1 MKFLKLAKLFGTRR
15 VYSRQTLPPEV
26 CSGCRAKGGQLVRDR
41 RFHFDYAILITS
53 LRKLV
58 CAVFQAP
65 HLGNKT
71 NQDNARVIVIT
82 SLLPVNQNTPIFN
95 FKAVAYLGQC
105 DAKPFSASFS
115 TRKMKHSRE
124 ICSIWTIIIKRSL
137 KNDIEV

>member
-41 RFHFDYAILITS
+41 RFHFDYAG

-105 DAKPFSASFS
+105 DAKPFSASILQG
-115 TRKMKHSRE
+115 RR
-124 ICSIWTIIIKRSL
+124 SILVKFVPFGQL
-137 KNDIEV
+137 

>member
-41 RFHFDYAILITS
+41 RFHFDYAG

-115 TRKMKHSRE
+115 IRKTKHSRE
-124 ICSIWTIIIKRSL
+124 ICSIWTIIIKGSL

>member
-26 CSGCRAKGGQLVRDR
+26 CAQDVARKGANLYADR
-41 RFHFDYAILITS
+41 RFHFDYAG

-65 HLGNKT
+65 RLGNKT

-82 SLLPVNQNTPIFN
+82 
-95 FKAVAYLGQC
+95 VA
-105 DAKPFSASFS
+105 PFPEP
-115 TRKMKHSRE
+115 KHA
-124 ICSIWTIIIKRSL
+124 
-137 KNDIEV
+137 DI